1 MLTIEQTAAFI
12 VSLFHPT
19 EDTTADSNYTVPE
32 IGGNSNTA
40 CSALSFAVLA
50 KI

>member
-32 IGGNSNTA
+32 IAETA
-40 CSALSFAVLA
+40 VQPAAPYHSRY
-50 KI
+50 